1 MSKTIVITGGGRGI
15 GRATAV
21 LCAQRG
27 WSVALQYRG
36 NRAAAE
42 ETVGLIEQAGGH
54 ALAVQGDVSSD
65 EDVIALFEAAAG
77 PQACGARHV
86 GPAAV
91 ARAFAGSGSS
101 ARWAH
106 HTFTV
111 GERTTW

>member
-1 MSKTIVITGGGRGI
+1 MSKLRYLGTIANTTTHQETGMSKTIVITGGSRGI

-36 NRAAAE
+36 NRQAAE

-77 PQACGARHV
+77 RFGALHGV
-86 GPAAV
+86 V
-91 ARAFAGSGSS
+91 
-101 ARWAH
+101 
-106 HTFTV
+106 
-111 GERTTW
+111 